1 MFSRRFRRAC
11 LWDRVL
17 NVLTVLI
24 ISLSAILLLSS
35 LLDRVFDLGGA
46 GTLDKMKCYGGG
58 ILIGLS
64 GILALLCRLIL
75 SHPLYEYYFVFFFG
89 IIIGGVYAF

>member
-1 MFSRRFRRAC
+1 MLLQRFHQAC
-11 LWDRVL
+11 SWDRVFNL
-17 NVLTVLI
+17 LTVLI

-35 LLDRVFDLGGA
+35 LLERVFDLGGA

-75 SHPLYEYYFVFFFG
+75 SHPLYEYHLVFFFG
-89 IIIGGVYAF
+89 IIIGVVYAF

>member
-1 MFSRRFRRAC
+1 MFLQRFRRAC
-11 LWDRVL
+11 SWDRVF

-24 ISLSAILLLSS
+24 ISLSATLLLSS
-35 LLDRVFDLGGA
+35 LLDRVFDSGGA

-64 GILALLCRLIL
+64 CILALLCRIIL
-75 SHPLYEYYFVFFFG
+75 SHPLYEYHLVFFFG